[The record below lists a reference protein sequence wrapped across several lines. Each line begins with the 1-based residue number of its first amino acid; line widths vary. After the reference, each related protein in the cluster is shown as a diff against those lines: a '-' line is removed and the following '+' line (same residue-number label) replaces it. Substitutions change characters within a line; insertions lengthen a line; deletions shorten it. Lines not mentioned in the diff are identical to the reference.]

1 MKPGIRS
8 VSVEDLL
15 GRRLNDIEEKYA
27 PDTLH
32 IGGPMA
38 APLPIPR
45 VSVIGT
51 RAPSTRGLFDARSI
65 AGFLAENRTV
75 VVSGL
80 ARGIDTAAHREA
92 IDRGGRTI
100 AVLGTPLDRTYL
112 AANAGLQ
119 QEIMRGHLAVSQYTT
134 WNKFVK

>member
-51 RAPSTRGLFDARSI
+51 RAPSTAASSTPDRSQDSWQ
-65 AGFLAENRTV
+65 RTV
-75 VVSGL
+75 QS
-80 ARGIDTAAHREA
+80 
-92 IDRGGRTI
+92 
-100 AVLGTPLDRTYL
+100 
-112 AANAGLQ
+112 
-119 QEIMRGHLAVSQYTT
+119 
-134 WNKFVK
+134 